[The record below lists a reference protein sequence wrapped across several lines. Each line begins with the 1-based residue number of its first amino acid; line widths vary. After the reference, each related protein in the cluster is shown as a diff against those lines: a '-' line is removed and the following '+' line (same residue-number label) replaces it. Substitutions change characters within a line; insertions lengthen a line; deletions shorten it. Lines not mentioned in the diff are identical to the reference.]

1 MILDIINNYTN
12 KYKFDNNLINTLIK
26 STTSSE
32 DRKINSINL
41 ILTDDEFLRKMKNKY
56 FEQDLYTDVIS
67 FNLEDPN
74 EDIEGEIYISMDRI
88 IDNAKSLKSSI
99 NMELKRIIIHGTLHL
114 IGYKDKTNSQKKNMT
129 RLENKYLEINPKKVI
144 IN

>member
-1 MILDIINNYTN
+1 MIVV
-12 KYKFDNNLINTLIK
+12 
-26 STTSSE
+26 
-32 DRKINSINL
+32 
-41 ILTDDEFLRKMKNKY
+41 FL
-56 FEQDLYTDVIS
+56 VIS
-67 FNLEDPN
+67 FNLEEPN

-114 IGYKDKTNSQKKNMT
+114 IGYNDKTNSQKKNMT

>member
-32 DRKINSINL
+32 DRKINCISL
-41 ILTDDEFLRKMKNKY
+41 ILTDDEFLRKMKKKY

-114 IGYKDKTNSQKKNMT
+114 IGYKDTTNSQKKNMT

>member
-74 EDIEGEIYISMDRI
+74 EDIEGEIYVSMDRV
-88 IDNAKSLKSSI
+88 IDNAKLLKSSI

-114 IGYKDKTNSQKKNMT
+114 IGYNDKTNSQKKNMT
-129 RLENKYLEINPKKVI
+129 RLENKYLEINPKEVI
-144 IN
+144 LN

>member
-1 MILDIINNYTN
+1 MILDLIHNYTD

-41 ILTDDEFLRKMKNKY
+41 ILTDDQFLRKMKNKY

-74 EDIEGEIYISMDRI
+74 EDIEGEIYVSMDRI

-114 IGYKDKTNSQKKNMT
+114 IGYNDQTNSQKENMT
-129 RLENKYLEINPKKVI
+129 RLENKYLKINPKEVI

>member
-41 ILTDDEFLRKMKNKY
+41 ILTDDQFLRKMKNKY

-74 EDIEGEIYISMDRI
+74 EDIEGEIYVSMDRI

-114 IGYKDKTNSQKKNMT
+114 IGYNDQTNSQKENMT
-129 RLENKYLEINPKKVI
+129 RLENKYLKINPKEVI

>member
-74 EDIEGEIYISMDRI
+74 EDIEGEIYVSMDRV

-114 IGYKDKTNSQKKNMT
+114 IGYNDQTNSQKENMT
-129 RLENKYLEINPKKVI
+129 RLENKYLEINPKEVI
-144 IN
+144 LN

>member
-41 ILTDDEFLRKMKNKY
+41 ILTDDEFLRKMKKKY

-74 EDIEGEIYISMDRI
+74 EDIEGEIYVSMDRV

-114 IGYKDKTNSQKKNMT
+114 IGYNDKTNSQKKNMT

>member
-32 DRKINSINL
+32 DRKINCISL
-41 ILTDDEFLRKMKNKY
+41 ILTDDEFLRKMKKKY

-74 EDIEGEIYISMDRI
+74 EDIEGEIYVSMDRVV
-88 IDNAKSLKSSI
+88 DNAKSLKSSI

-114 IGYKDKTNSQKKNMT
+114 IGYNDQTNSQKENMT

>member
-32 DRKINSINL
+32 DKKINSINL

-114 IGYKDKTNSQKKNMT
+114 IGYKDTTNSQKKNMT

>member
-67 FNLEDPN
+67 FNLEDAN
-74 EDIEGEIYISMDRI
+74 EDIEGEIYVSMDRV

-114 IGYKDKTNSQKKNMT
+114 IGYNDQTNFQKENMT
-129 RLENKYLEINPKKVI
+129 RLENKYLEINPQEVI

>member
-67 FNLEDPN
+67 FNLEDAN
-74 EDIEGEIYISMDRI
+74 EDIEGEIYVSMDRV

-114 IGYKDKTNSQKKNMT
+114 IGYNDQTNSQKENMT